1 MVNVYTILGTSNG
14 ILILFYYFNKI
25 IMHAD
30 LFWVY
35 GVVRFKVYWH
45 TIAVVVNSGQSLVS
59 RPLSAVGTYRIVIIR
74 ILLEE
79 YTCIVDTRIYVYI
92 IMLHRY
98 LHREARLCELFY
110 CMWPWVDVLH
120 LDK

>member
-1 MVNVYTILGTSNG
+1 MANVYTILGTSNG

-25 IMHAD
+25 IMHVD
-30 LFWVY
+30 LCWVY

-59 RPLSAVGTYRIVIIR
+59 RQLSAVSTYRIVIIR

-79 YTCIVDTRIYVYI
+79 YTCIVDTHICIYYN
-92 IMLHRY
+92 L
-98 LHREARLCELFY
+98 
-110 CMWPWVDVLH
+110 
-120 LDK
+120 